1 MDLTPPAARF
11 RWSDLDQTL
20 ASPKLSKL
28 TAEMQEAF
36 FRDEAEISFE
46 GRKRGN
52 SAYFLPTFLD
62 RQVQRTDEWARREY
76 EIYCECVYEQGHCIT
91 PEFVRDIYE
100 HAIKLLIHVRKS
112 SIASYFS
119 RRAHLT
125 GERLNQH
132 CLNKFAR
139 EMDIL
144 SNTWLRTLEADAR
157 SLEHNSYYFS
167 SIPPPG
173 SLPQL
178 RQAIVDCDS
187 RLTAVNVEIAAQKQ
201 ALAMASA
208 NGGPVSKILQAIRK
222 LSVAKANLEAKR
234 RELEQILADF
244 GKKIEDTGESEP
256 PKRRRPPRARALCFE
271 AAIALLSKKPHLSLV
286 QFCREMDSNAE
297 KFRSAPKYRPP
308 ESWETRTFYE
318 QYQKRA
324 NTVSRFVSAVRSEI
338 ARRVKKTV

>member
-1 MDLTPPAARF
+1 M
-11 RWSDLDQTL
+11 
-20 ASPKLSKL
+20 
-28 TAEMQEAF
+28 
-36 FRDEAEISFE
+36 
-46 GRKRGN
+46 
-52 SAYFLPTFLD
+52 
-62 RQVQRTDEWARREY
+62 
-76 EIYCECVYEQGHCIT
+76 
-91 PEFVRDIYE
+91 YE

-112 SIASYFS
+112 SIASHFS
-119 RRAHLT
+119 RRAHIT
-125 GERLNQH
+125 GEQLNQH

-167 SIPPPG
+167 STPPA

-178 RQAIVDCDS
+178 RQGIVDCDS
-187 RLTAVNVEIAAQKQ
+187 RLTAMNVEIAAQKQ

-208 NGGPVSKILQAIRK
+208 NDGPVSKILQAIRK
-222 LSVAKANLEAKR
+222 LSVAKANLDAR
-234 RELEQILADF
+234 HRELEQILAHL
-244 GKKIEDTGESEP
+244 GKNIDDTGESEP
-256 PKRRRPPRARALCFE
+256 LKRKRPPRPRPLSFE

-338 ARRVKKTV
+338 ARRGKKPV